1 MNRINLKTTQ
11 PKQVL
16 DITLDVNDFL
26 AKQSQESGLCY
37 LFLTHTTAALTTAD
51 MDPGTD
57 LDTLDYFAKLGPD
70 IKYRHPHDPAHT
82 TDHINSSLIGPS
94 IILPFENKRLVLGQ
108 WQKVVL
114 IEFYGPKDREIIASV
129 ITAS

>member
-11 PKQVL
+11 KKQVL

-26 AKQSQESGLCY
+26 AKQNLESGLCY
-37 LFLTHTTAALTTAD
+37 LFLAHTTAALTTAD

-57 LDTLDYFAKLGPD
+57 LDTLDFFATFGAG
-70 IKYRHPHDPAHT
+70 IKYRHPHDPGHT
-82 TDHINSSLIGPS
+82 TDHLNSSLIGPS
-94 IILPFENKRLVLGQ
+94 IILPFENKRLILGQ

-114 IEFYGPKDREIIASV
+114 IEFYGPKDREIIAS
-129 ITAS
+129 IIAAS